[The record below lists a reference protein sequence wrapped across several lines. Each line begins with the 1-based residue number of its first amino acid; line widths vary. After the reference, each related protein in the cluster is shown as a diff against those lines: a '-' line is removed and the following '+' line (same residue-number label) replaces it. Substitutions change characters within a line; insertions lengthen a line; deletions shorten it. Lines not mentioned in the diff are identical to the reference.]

1 MSATPVSAAKTG
13 ATAGAKVRTRM
24 MTTMTT
30 TTTRKKMTMMIMTM
44 AIEEGIKLVAVERN
58 LRHADS

>member
-44 AIEEGIKLVAVERN
+44 AIEEGIKLVA
-58 LRHADS
+58 AC